1 MIHPRSSRF
10 RYFKGGGGGSSTTTT
25 GVAPEFS
32 GLAKEYADRSSQL
45 SHQAFVPY
53 DAQRFAGQNGN
64 QNAATNFY
72 QQGMNGGSNPYLDQM
87 VGKAQGNLVSNYN
100 NTVRPQ
106 LDAMS
111 ARSGS
116 FGNSGVAATGMQQQ
130 QALGQQLSDISTQ
143 MYGQQ
148 YNNDQ
153 ANRMASANALY
164 NAGTQ
169 QQAGAQNQLDF
180 NYQQFQDA
188 HNQDLKNLQTL
199 GSPFQM
205 NLGQISKTT
214 SSGGGK

>member
-32 GLAKEYADRSSQL
+32 GLATQYANRASEL
-45 SHQAFVPY
+45 SNQQFTPY
-53 DAQRFAGQNGN
+53 TAQRFAGQNADQGS
-64 QNAATNFY
+64 ATDFY
-72 QQGMNGGSNPYLDQM
+72 RQGMTAGTNPYLDQM
-87 VGKAQGNLVSNYN
+87 VNKAQGNLVSNYN

-106 LDAMS
+106 LDAMA

-116 FGNSGVAATGMQQQ
+116 FGNSGVAATGVQQQ

-153 ANRMASANALY
+153 AGRMASANALY
-164 NAGTQ
+164 NAGNQ
-169 QQAGAQNQLDF
+169 QQSGAQNQLDF
-180 NYQQFQDA
+180 NYQQTQDA
-188 HNQDLKNLQTL
+188 QNQGLKNLQTL
-199 GSPFQM
+199 GSPFQL
-205 NLGQISKTT
+205 NLGQLSTT
-214 SSGGGK
+214 NSSGGGK

>member
-32 GLAKEYADRSSQL
+32 PLATQYAKRAEEL
-45 SHQAFVPY
+45 SHQTFTPY
-53 DAQRFAGQNGN
+53 TAQRFAGQNGD

-72 QQGMNGGSNPYLDQM
+72 QQGLNGGSNPYLDQM
-87 VGKAQGNLVSNYN
+87 VNKAQGNLISNYN

-116 FGNSGVAATGMQQQ
+116 FGNSGVAATGAQQQ

-169 QQAGAQNQLDF
+169 QQQGTQNQLDF
-180 NYQQFQDA
+180 NYQQTQDA
-188 HNQDLKNLQTL
+188 QNQGLKNLQTL
-199 GSPFQM
+199 GSPFQL
-205 NLGQISKTT
+205 NLGQLSTT
-214 SSGGGK
+214 NSSGGGK